1 MRPEIT
7 HSRYDRNFIMS
18 ALLIGGLALGGIGW
32 GIPTSAEEVEIV
44 PPAPILIGILN
55 PVEQIGEIDPATVSA
70 IVTEELTDP
79 RLGAGVTGYVIDAN
93 SKQVLVDIN
102 SDQPMIPASTL
113 KLYTA
118 IAAVDVLG
126 GQTRF
131 ATKVMRDQ
139 TQLTLVGGGDPTLVS
154 LTPQDWRGKPPG
166 TPPPPSI
173 QELADQSVAAIGATT
188 QAFTV
193 AFDDSLFTGPKAQET
208 WPSMYLSTG
217 EVAPA
222 QGLTMDYG
230 VTQTDG
236 TLPDPAK
243 AAAQFYVDE
252 LTARGLKVTLSGRAA
267 PSAQA
272 IELTRIESATV
283 TDIVER
289 MVTTS
294 NNTLA
299 EYLAHHVGG
308 TQGDYSFSG
317 GAKVTK
323 QALVAAGIETT
334 NLEIIDGSGLS
345 RSNRSTAKDLVS
357 ALQYANNS
365 EGMAWAVL
373 TGLPVAGISGTL
385 IDRYDIA
392 QPGRGTV
399 RAKTGTLSKV
409 VSLTG
414 TLVTASGEVLIFT
427 FIANEVPNG
436 TKQGEA
442 ALDDVIKAL
451 VQCGC
456 RVA

>member
-1 MRPEIT
+1 MRPQIT
-7 HSRYDRNFIMS
+7 HQSANRNLIVS
-18 ALLIGGLALGGIGW
+18 ALLIGGLTLGGMGL
-32 GIPTSAEEVEIV
+32 GIPISADEIKIV
-44 PPAPILIGILN
+44 PPAPTSIGILN
-55 PVEQIGEIDPATVSA
+55 PIEQIGTIDAATLTA
-70 IVTEELTDP
+70 IVTEKLADT
-79 RLGAGVTGYVIDAN
+79 RLGVGVTGYVIDAN
-93 SKQVLVDIN
+93 SKQVLVDVN
-102 SDQPMIPASTL
+102 SEQPMIPASTL

-118 IAAVDVLG
+118 IAALNVLG
-126 GQTRF
+126 AETKF
-131 ATKVMRDQ
+131 STKVMRDQ
-139 TQLTLVGGGDPTLVS
+139 TELTLVGGGDPTLVS
-154 LTPQDWRGKPPG
+154 VTPKDWRGKPPG
-166 TPPPPSI
+166 TPAPPSI
-173 QELADQSVAAIGATT
+173 AQLADQTIAAIGATT
-188 QAFTV
+188 EIFTV
-193 AFDDSLFTGPKAQET
+193 AFDDSLFTGPQAQET
-208 WPSMYLSTG
+208 WPSMYISTG

-230 VTQTDG
+230 VTQSNG
-236 TLPDPAK
+236 ILADPAK

-252 LTARGLKVTLSGRAA
+252 LIARGLQVTLTDRALA
-267 PSAQA
+267 SVSA
-272 IELTRIESATV
+272 IELTRIESTTV
-283 TDIVER
+283 TNIVER

-308 TQGDYSFSG
+308 AQGDFSYLG
-317 GAKVTK
+317 GAKATQ
-323 QALVAAGIETT
+323 QALIASGLDTAT
-334 NLEIIDGSGLS
+334 LEIIDGSGLS

-357 ALQYANNS
+357 ALQYVNNS
-365 EGMAWAVL
+365 SGMAWAVL

-385 IDRYDIA
+385 VDRYDVA

-409 VSLTG
+409 VALTG

-442 ALDDVIKAL
+442 ALDEVIKVL

>member
-7 HSRYDRNFIMS
+7 HPRDTRNLIVS
-18 ALLIGGLALGGIGW
+18 AFLISGLTFGGIGL
-32 GIPTSAEEVEIV
+32 GIPTSAEEIEIV
-44 PPAPILIGILN
+44 PPAPISIGILN
-55 PVEQIGEIDPATVSA
+55 PVEQIGEIDAATVSA
-70 IVTEELTDP
+70 IVNEELTDP
-79 RLGAGVTGYVIDAN
+79 RLGAGVVGYVIDAN

-118 IAAVDVLG
+118 IAAADVLG

-154 LTPQDWRGKPPG
+154 TTPQDWRGKPPG

-173 QELADQSVAAIGATT
+173 QQLANQTMMAIGVTT
-188 QAFTV
+188 QSFTV
-193 AFDDSLFTGPKAQET
+193 AFDDFLFTGPQAQET

-230 VTQTDG
+230 VTQKNG

-252 LTARGLKVTLSGRAA
+252 LSARGLKVTLLGRAA

-272 IELTRIESATV
+272 TELTRIESATV

-317 GAKVTK
+317 GAKVTR
-323 QALVAAGIETT
+323 QALIAAGIETK
-334 NLEIIDGSGLS
+334 NLEIVDGSGLS
-345 RSNRSTAKDLVS
+345 RLNRSTAKDLVS

-365 EGMAWAVL
+365 EGMAWAAL

-392 QPGRGTV
+392 QPGRGIV
-399 RAKTGTLSKV
+399 RAKTGTLSRV

-414 TLVTASGEVLIFT
+414 TLVTASGEILIFT
-427 FIANEVPNG
+427 FIANEVPSG
-436 TKQGEA
+436 TKRGEA

>member
-1 MRPEIT
+1 VG
-7 HSRYDRNFIMS
+7 
-18 ALLIGGLALGGIGW
+18 ALLIGGLTLGGIGL

-44 PPAPILIGILN
+44 PPAPISIGILN
-55 PVEQIGEIDPATVSA
+55 PIEQISDIDAATVLE
-70 IVTEELTDP
+70 VVNEKLNDP
-79 RLGAGVTGYVIDAN
+79 RLGAGVVGYVIDAN

-118 IAAVDVLG
+118 IAALNVLG
-126 GQTRF
+126 AQTKF
-131 ATKVMRDQ
+131 ATKVMRDK

-173 QELADQSVAAIGATT
+173 QQLADQTVAAIGPTT
-188 QAFTV
+188 QIFTV
-193 AFDDSLFTGPKAQET
+193 AFDDSLFTGPQAQET

-230 VTQTDG
+230 VTQTNG

-243 AAAQFYVDE
+243 AAAQFYVAE
-252 LTARGLKVTLSGRAA
+252 LTARGLQVTLTDRAPPNVGA
-267 PSAQA
+267 S
-272 IELTRIESATV
+272 ELTRIESATV
-283 TDIVER
+283 TDIVEQ
-289 MVTTS
+289 MITTS

-299 EYLAHHVGG
+299 EYLAHHIGG
-308 TQGDYSFSG
+308 TQGNYSFSG

-323 QALVAAGIETT
+323 QVLVAAGIETT
-334 NLEIIDGSGLS
+334 NLEIVDGSGLS
-345 RSNRSTAKDLVS
+345 RANRSTAKDLVS

-365 EGMAWAVL
+365 NGMAWAAL
-373 TGLPVAGISGTL
+373 TGMPVAGISGTL

-414 TLVTASGEVLIFT
+414 TLVTASGELLIFT

-436 TKQGEA
+436 TMQGEA